1 MTARTWVAA
10 LTLLCLREVV
20 TFDHLRSPK
29 SCKRTQMANYSSLDF
44 DCPVCGAM
52 PKQKCFNLAGS
63 FRFESHVERKWIAQD
78 QRFERPPTMAIPP
91 GSREIDRKQ
100 AP

>member
-1 MTARTWVAA
+1 VLCRRKVFKIDHHRRPKCGKKARMT
-10 LTLLCLREVV
+10 
-20 TFDHLRSPK
+20 
-29 SCKRTQMANYSSLDF
+29 NYSSLDF

-52 PKQKCFNLAGS
+52 PKEKCRNLAGS

-78 QRFERPPTMAIPP
+78 QRLERPPAMAIPAR
-91 GSREIDRKQ
+91 SRVFAHKQ

>member
-1 MTARTWVAA
+1 MDN
-10 LTLLCLREVV
+10 
-20 TFDHLRSPK
+20 F
-29 SCKRTQMANYSSLDF
+29 SSLDF

-52 PKQKCFNLAGS
+52 PKQKCFNLAGG

-78 QRFERPPTMAIPP
+78 QRPERLPATAILS
-91 GSREIDRKQ
+91 GSRVIDRNQ